1 MCALEM
7 EKVRFDAMAWGG
19 GVSLQICSAGV
30 LRSSFHFLPP
40 PLLFSYSTRRQQ
52 QKSQAGRRPGWSKLY
67 RYSFSYYYVV
77 VEGLAIYYTEHTTM
91 VSSRNV

>member
-40 PLLFSYSTRRQQ
+40 LFYFHLPQKEARR
-52 QKSQAGRRPGWSKLY
+52 GWSKLY